1 MKEKEEIIYYGEEI
15 QMTKE
20 ELKKFFSKYNVVELE
35 AFKML
40 FECNK
45 DTDITGV
52 LSTYRKI
59 YNKKYEEISN
69 DYDGIARHYPFS
81 VLDLMYK
88 QELLN
93 DKELLFLK
101 ELVEPASMY
110 LDTMNT
116 IYNDYNGS
124 KEELGFDPT
133 REINEMSKLST
144 SIEKEISKRKTN
156 QKTKQKED

>member
-1 MKEKEEIIYYGEEI
+1 MKEKEEIIFYGEET

-20 ELKKFFSKYNVVELE
+20 ELKSFFSKYNVVELE
-35 AFKML
+35 AFNII
-40 FECNK
+40 FEYNK

-52 LSTYRKI
+52 LNIYRKI
-59 YNKKYEEISN
+59 YNKKYEEVSN
-69 DYDGIARHYPFS
+69 DYDGISRHYPFT

-124 KEELGFDPT
+124 KEELGFTPT
-133 REINEMSKLST
+133 KEID
-144 SIEKEISKRKTN
+144 EISKLEVSIENEMLKRKN
-156 QKTKQKED
+156 YQKTKQKED